1 MEQQTLQSLLGA
13 TPAGWLHAAPT
24 SERLVRLAFWSCAEN
39 TTCKQGEKLGAAAL
53 KSVHMHK
60 AKIVMQVFSISLQN
74 PWGGEKEKRRVNV
87 LGYGSFFLLRF
98 LSFIEKNIL
107 LRL

>member
-1 MEQQTLQSLLGA
+1 MQHPLQSA
-13 TPAGWLHAAPT
+13 WRVWL
-24 SERLVRLAFWSCAEN
+24 SEEFVLKIRPVS
-39 TTCKQGEKLGAAAL
+39 KEKLSAAAL

-74 PWGGEKEKRRVNV
+74 PWGEEKKKKRRVNV